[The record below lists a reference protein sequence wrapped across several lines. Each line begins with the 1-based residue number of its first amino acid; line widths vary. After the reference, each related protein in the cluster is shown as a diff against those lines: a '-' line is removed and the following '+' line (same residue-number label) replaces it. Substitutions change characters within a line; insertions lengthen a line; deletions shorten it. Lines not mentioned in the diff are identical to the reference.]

1 MVMTLDVEKIRNDFP
16 ILKKTYGDKPLV
28 FLDNTATT
36 QKPQSVIDCLSDFWT
51 NNYSSV
57 GRGVYRL
64 SENTTQGFEQTRQ
77 KVAEFINAN
86 RPEEIVYTRGTTESL
101 NLIAA
106 SWGKANLQEGD
117 EIIISA
123 LEHHAN
129 IVPWQLIAQDK
140 GAILKVIPCNDD
152 AELIME
158 EYKKLLS
165 PKTKIVS
172 VTHIANSTGTINPI
186 KEIIDL
192 AHEVGAVV
200 SIDGAQSIAHEAIDV
215 QALDC
220 DFFSF
225 SGHKMYGPTGIGVL
239 YGKYDL
245 LAAMPPYQGG
255 GEMIDTVT
263 FEQSTYTT
271 PPHRFEAG
279 TPAVAEVL
287 GLGKA
292 IEYLQEIGL
301 DAIAVYEHE
310 LLEYA
315 TEKLSQ
321 IEGLRII
328 GTAKEKASLISFTL
342 KAAHPHDAAMIFDE
356 EAICIRAGHH
366 CAQPVMDRFG
376 VPATNRASF
385 SFYNTTEEI
394 DVFVKAIERVN
405 FLFS

>member
-1 MVMTLDVEKIRNDFP
+1 MVMTLDVDTIRKDFP
-16 ILKKTYGDKPLV
+16 LLNKVYGEKQVV

-36 QKPQSVIDCLSDFWT
+36 QKPQSVIDTMTEFYT
-51 NNYSSV
+51 NEYSSV

-64 SENTTQGFEQTRQ
+64 SENTTQGFEKTR
-77 KVAEFINAN
+77 KRVAEFLNAN
-86 RPEEIVYTRGTTESL
+86 RPEEVIYTRGTTESI

-106 SWGKANLQEGD
+106 SWGKANLTEGD

-129 IVPWQLIAQDK
+129 IVPWQIIAEEK
-140 GAILKVIPCNDD
+140 GAVLKVIPCNDD
-152 AELIME
+152 AELLMD
-158 EYKKLLS
+158 EYKNLLS
-165 PKTKIVS
+165 DKTKIVS
-172 VTHIANSTGTINPI
+172 VTHIANSTGTITPI
-186 KEIIDL
+186 KEIIEL
-192 AHEVGAVV
+192 AHAVGAVV
-200 SIDGAQSIAHEAIDV
+200 SIDGAQSIAHAAVDMQE
-215 QALDC
+215 LDC

-225 SGHKMYGPTGIGVL
+225 SGHKMYGPTGIGIL

-263 FEQSTYTT
+263 FEKSTYAT

-287 GLGKA
+287 GLEKA
-292 IEYLQEIGL
+292 IDYLESIGLQEI
-301 DAIAVYEHE
+301 AAYEHE

-315 TEKLSQ
+315 TEKLSA
-321 IEGLRII
+321 IDGLRII
-328 GTAKEKASLISFTL
+328 GTAENKASLISFTL

-376 VPATNRASF
+376 IPATIRASF
-385 SFYNTTEEI
+385 SFYNKKEEI
-394 DVFVKAIERVN
+394 DLLVKAIERVN
-405 FLFS
+405 FLFG

>member
-1 MVMTLDVEKIRNDFP
+1 MVMTLDVEKVRKDFP
-16 ILKKTYGDKPLV
+16 ILKKTYGEKPLV

-36 QKPQSVIDCLSDFWT
+36 QKPQSVIDVLTDFLT

-64 SENTTQGFEQTRQ
+64 SENTTQAFEQTRKQ
-77 KVAEFINAN
+77 VADFINAE
-86 RPEEIVYTRGTTESL
+86 RPEEIIYTRGTTESL
-101 NLIAA
+101 NLIAH
-106 SWGKANLQEGD
+106 SWGKANLQQGD

-129 IVPWQLIAQDK
+129 IVPWQIIAEEK
-140 GAILKVIPCNDD
+140 GAHLKVIPCNDD
-152 AELIME
+152 AELIMD
-158 EYKKLLS
+158 EYKKLLT

-215 QALDC
+215 QALNC

-263 FEQSTYTT
+263 FEKSTYTT

-279 TPAVAEVL
+279 TPAIGEVI

-301 DAIAVYEHE
+301 DAIAAYEHE

-321 IEGLRII
+321 IDGLTII
-328 GTAKEKASLISFTL
+328 GTAQEKASLISFTL
-342 KAAHPHDAAMIFDE
+342 KAAHPHDAAMILDE
-356 EAICIRAGHH
+356 EAVCIRAGHH

-376 VPATNRASF
+376 IPATNRASF

-394 DVFVKAIERVN
+394 DILVKAIERVN
-405 FLFS
+405 FLFG